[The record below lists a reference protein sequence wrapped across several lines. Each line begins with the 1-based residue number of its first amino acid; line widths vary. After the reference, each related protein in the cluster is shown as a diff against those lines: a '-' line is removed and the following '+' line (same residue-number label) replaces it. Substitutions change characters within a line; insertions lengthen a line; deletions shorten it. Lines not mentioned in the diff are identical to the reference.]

1 MHATP
6 YSDVSIVVSQFL
18 LKLTGVWMT
27 VNDGEKRRR
36 RIAMAYTFVIQVYG
50 LYLNIGDIYHS
61 WDDLSHCIFLTC
73 NTLCIVLTMFKFSIL
88 FIRRTE
94 FKNLILFARKNFW
107 HLDYDRHETI
117 LFTKCRKFCT
127 LWTLTVFSFTQA
139 SLTFYIITP
148 ICANIGKNKSE
159 RILPFKM
166 WVDFPLSETPY
177 YEIMF
182 VIQLLTV
189 QQIGIAYTCNDNFLC
204 VLNMHVVCQF
214 RILQHRLTKLWSIID
229 ERADKFNYASKCY
242 EALKE
247 CIRQHQSLIEFCD
260 KLEHVYTLPIFGHVV
275 VFSLLMC
282 FDTYEIFLANVPV
295 SMRLIFFFHMV
306 GSFIHIIFFTYICG
320 GLIEESSNIGLAT
333 YSGWW
338 TVLPMDEAGRMLR
351 EDVKV
356 MIMKSMRP
364 CHLSAGGFFPV
375 SLETSTALMS
385 STLSYFTLMRESSKD
400 K

>member
-282 FDTYEIFLANVPV
+282 FDTYEIFLFHPYNFLHVYLRRIDRREFEYRAGNVFGMVDGAAN
-295 SMRLIFFFHMV
+295 
-306 GSFIHIIFFTYICG
+306 
-320 GLIEESSNIGLAT
+320 
-333 YSGWW
+333 
-338 TVLPMDEAGRMLR
+338 GRGR
-351 EDVKV
+351 TNA
-356 MIMKSMRP
+356 
-364 CHLSAGGFFPV
+364 AGGREGDDNEV
-375 SLETSTALMS
+375 HAALPS
-385 STLSYFTLMRESSKD
+385 IRRWFLSRILGDIHRAYELYIVVFHPHEGIIQG
-400 K
+400 